1 MAELSDR
8 HPDAPIISSSSK
20 THHEHLQHHSITTVP
35 HSGSVLSGGPVAG
48 LGPLS
53 NQSVRCVH
61 TEVGRMSPVM

>member
-8 HPDAPIISSSSK
+8 HPDAPIIIIISSSSK

-35 HSGSVLSGGPVAG
+35 HVLSGGPVAG

-53 NQSVRCVH
+53 NQSVRWVH